1 MRVIVIGAGIAGLT
15 AARDLSSKGHRVTVL
30 EASDRVGGKIRGEV
44 VAGQLVDV
52 GAEAMLNRRPEGVSL
67 AREVG
72 LEVVHPTDAKSS
84 IWSRGALRPIP
95 RSVMGVPLDLSAL
108 EKAGL
113 LSEETLEVVRREP
126 TLPPAKTDE
135 DISVGDFIA
144 SRFGDETADRLADP
158 LLAGVYAGHARAISV
173 KAAAPQLFMLAE
185 KGSLLKAA
193 AALPTS
199 DVPVFAG
206 IDGGMSRLPA
216 TLAEGLD
223 IRLGT
228 RVDTVTRT
236 PQGFLVEH
244 SLVETGGEVEAAD
257 AVVVATPAPVAA
269 KLLRSTAP
277 SVARELSE
285 IETASVAV
293 VTFAFPDLPAELA
306 GRSGFLVPPV
316 EECAIKASTFS
327 FAKWAWVGAR
337 GNYLRTSIGR
347 HGEPPSDDDD
357 RLIADSLAALA
368 DIAGIT
374 ATPTDVHVQ
383 RWTDALPQYPVGHLD
398 RVARIR
404 QGLRGVPGLALAGAS
419 YDGVGI
425 PATIGSAHRA
435 AAEIG

>member
-1 MRVIVIGAGIAGLT
+1 MRVIVVGAGIAGLT
-15 AARDLSSKGHRVTVL
+15 AARDLSLKGHRVTVL
-30 EASDRVGGKIRGEV
+30 EASDRAGGKIRGES
-44 VAGQLVDV
+44 VAGQTVDV

-72 LEVVHPTDAKSS
+72 LDVVHPTDAKSS

-95 RSVMGVPLDLSAL
+95 RSIMGVPLDLAAL
-108 EKAGL
+108 ESSGL

-185 KGSLLKAA
+185 KGSLLEAA
-193 AALPTS
+193 AALPNST
-199 DVPVFAG
+199 VPVFAG

-223 IRLGT
+223 VRLNT
-228 RVDTVTRT
+228 PVDAVTRT
-236 PQGFLVEH
+236 PQGFLIESGGDVE
-244 SLVETGGEVEAAD
+244 VAD

-277 SVARELSE
+277 SVARELSG

-293 VTFAFPDLPAELA
+293 ITFAFPELPPELA

-316 EECAIKASTFS
+316 EDCAIKASTFS
-327 FAKWAWVGAR
+327 FAKWAWVGER

-357 RLIADSLAALA
+357 RLVADSLAALER
-368 DIAGIT
+368 IAGIT
-374 ATPTDVHVQ
+374 AKPTDVHVQ
-383 RWTDALPQYPVGHLD
+383 RWIDALPQYPLGHLD

-404 QGLRGVPGLALAGAS
+404 QGLRGMPGLALAGAS

-435 AAEIG
+435 AAELG

>member
-1 MRVIVIGAGIAGLT
+1 MRVIVVGAGIAGLT
-15 AARDLSSKGHRVTVL
+15 AARDLSLKGHRVTVL
-30 EASDRVGGKIRGEV
+30 EASDRVGGKIRGES

-95 RSVMGVPLDLSAL
+95 RSIMGVPLDLAAL
-108 EKAGL
+108 ESAGL

-185 KGSLLKAA
+185 KGSLLEAA

-206 IDGGMSRLPA
+206 IDGGMSRLPE

-223 IRLGT
+223 IRLDT
-228 RVDTVTRT
+228 AVDTVTRT
-236 PQGFLVEH
+236 PQGFLI
-244 SLVETGGEVEAAD
+244 ETGDEVEAAD

-269 KLLRSTAP
+269 RLLRSTAP
-277 SVARELSE
+277 AVARELSG

-293 VTFAFPDLPAELA
+293 LTFAFPELPAELA

-337 GNYLRTSIGR
+337 GNYLRTSVGR

-357 RLIADSLAALA
+357 RLIADSLAALERIA
-368 DIAGIT
+368 DITT
-374 ATPTDVHVQ
+374 APTDVHVQ

-435 AAEIG
+435 AEDLS

>member
-1 MRVIVIGAGIAGLT
+1 MRVIVVGAGIAGLT
-15 AARDLSSKGHRVTVL
+15 AARDLSLKGHRVTVL
-30 EASDRVGGKIRGEV
+30 EASDRVGGKIRGES
-44 VAGQLVDV
+44 VAGHLVDV

-67 AREVG
+67 AREIG
-72 LEVVHPTDAKSS
+72 LEIVHPTDAKSS

-95 RSVMGVPLDLSAL
+95 RSIMGVPLDLPAL
-108 EKAGL
+108 ESAGL

-185 KGSLLKAA
+185 KGSLLEAA

-206 IDGGMSRLPA
+206 IDGGMSRLPT

-223 IRLGT
+223 IRLNT
-228 RVDTVTRT
+228 PVDTVTRT
-236 PQGFLVEH
+236 PQGFLI
-244 SLVETGGEVEAAD
+244 ETGDEVEAAD

-269 KLLRSTAP
+269 QLLRSTAP
-277 SVARELSE
+277 SVARELSA

-293 VTFAFPDLPAELA
+293 VTFAFSELPAELS

-327 FAKWAWVGAR
+327 FAKWAWVGER

-357 RLIADSLAALA
+357 RLVADSLAALEQ
-368 DIAGIT
+368 IVGIT

-383 RWTDALPQYPVGHLD
+383 RWTDGLPQYPVGHLD

-404 QGLRGVPGLALAGAS
+404 QGLRAVPGLTLAGAS

-425 PATIGSAHRA
+425 PATIASAHRA
-435 AAEIG
+435 AEDLS

>member
-1 MRVIVIGAGIAGLT
+1 VRVIVVGAGIAGLT
-15 AARDLSSKGHRVTVL
+15 AARDLSLKGHRVTVL
-30 EASDRVGGKIRGEV
+30 EASDRVGGKIRGES
-44 VAGQLVDV
+44 VAGQMVDV

-67 AREVG
+67 AQELG

-95 RSVMGVPLDLSAL
+95 RSIMGVPLDLAAL
-108 EKAGL
+108 EASGV

-144 SRFGDETADRLADP
+144 SRFGDETADRLSDP
-158 LLAGVYAGHARAISV
+158 LLAGVYAGHARSISV

-185 KGSLLKAA
+185 KGSLLEAA
-193 AALPTS
+193 AALPNS
-199 DVPVFAG
+199 SVPVFAG
-206 IDGGMSRLPA
+206 INGGMSGLPA
-216 TLAEGLD
+216 ALAEGLD
-223 IRLGT
+223 VRLDT
-228 RVDTVTRT
+228 PVDTVTRT
-236 PQGFLVEH
+236 LQGFLVEI
-244 SLVETGGEVEAAD
+244 GDEVEAAD

-269 KLLRSTAP
+269 RLLRSTAP
-277 SVARELSE
+277 AVARELSE

-293 VTFAFPDLPAELA
+293 VTFAFPELPASLA
-306 GRSGFLVPPV
+306 GKSGFLVPPV

-327 FAKWAWVGAR
+327 FAKWAWVGER

-357 RLIADSLAALA
+357 RLVADSLAALA
-368 DIAGIT
+368 EIAGIT
-374 ATPTDVHVQ
+374 ATPSDVHVQ

-404 QGLRGVPGLALAGAS
+404 QGLRGVPGLVLAGAS

-425 PATIGSAHRA
+425 PATIASAHRA
-435 AAEIG
+435 AEDLS

>member
-1 MRVIVIGAGIAGLT
+1 MRVIVVGAGIAGLT
-15 AARDLSSKGHRVTVL
+15 AARDLSLKGHRVTVL
-30 EASDRVGGKIRGEV
+30 EASDRVGGKIRGES
-44 VAGQLVDV
+44 VAGQTVDV

-72 LEVVHPTDAKSS
+72 LDVVHPTEAKSS

-95 RSVMGVPLDLSAL
+95 RSIMGVPLDLAAL
-108 EKAGL
+108 ESSGL

-144 SRFGDETADRLADP
+144 SRFGDETADRLAEP

-185 KGSLLKAA
+185 KGSLLEAA
-193 AALPTS
+193 AALPSST
-199 DVPVFAG
+199 VPVFAG
-206 IDGGMSRLPA
+206 IDGGMSRLTA
-216 TLAEGLD
+216 TLADGLD
-223 IRLGT
+223 IRLHT
-228 RVDTVTRT
+228 HVDTVTRT
-236 PQGFLVEH
+236 PQGFLI
-244 SLVETGGEVEAAD
+244 ETGDEVEAAD

-277 SVARELSE
+277 SVARELSG

-316 EECAIKASTFS
+316 EDCAIKASTFS
-327 FAKWAWVGAR
+327 FAKWAWVGER

-357 RLIADSLAALA
+357 RLVADSLAALER
-368 DIAGIT
+368 IAGIT
-374 ATPTDVHVQ
+374 AKPSDVHVQ
-383 RWTDALPQYPVGHLD
+383 RWTDGLPQYPVGHLD

-404 QGLRGVPGLALAGAS
+404 QGLRAVPGLALAGAS

-425 PATIGSAHRA
+425 PATIASAHRA
-435 AAEIG
+435 AADIS

>member
-1 MRVIVIGAGIAGLT
+1 MRVIVVGAGIAGLT
-15 AARDLSSKGHRVTVL
+15 AARDLSLKGHRVTVL
-30 EASDRVGGKIRGEV
+30 EASDRVGGKIRGES
-44 VAGQLVDV
+44 VAGQVVDV

-67 AREVG
+67 AQELG

-84 IWSRGALRPIP
+84 IWSRGELRPIP
-95 RSVMGVPLDLSAL
+95 RSIMGVPLDLAAL
-108 EKAGL
+108 EASGV

-185 KGSLLKAA
+185 KGSLLEAA
-193 AALPTS
+193 AALPS
-199 DVPVFAG
+199 SNVPVFAG
-206 IDGGMSRLPA
+206 IDGGMSGLPA

-223 IRLGT
+223 VRFNVK
-228 RVDTVTRT
+228 VDTVTRT
-236 PQGFLVEH
+236 LQGFLIEI
-244 SLVETGGEVEAAD
+244 GNEVEAAD

-277 SVARELSE
+277 SVARELSG

-306 GRSGFLVPPV
+306 GKSGFLVPPV

-327 FAKWAWVGAR
+327 FAKWAWVGER

-357 RLIADSLAALA
+357 RLVADSLGALEQ
-368 DIAGIT
+368 IAGIT
-374 ATPTDVHVQ
+374 AKPTDVHIQ

-435 AAEIG
+435 AAELA

>member
-1 MRVIVIGAGIAGLT
+1 MRVIVVGAGIAGLT
-15 AARDLSSKGHRVTVL
+15 AARDLSQKGHRVTVL
-30 EASDRVGGKIRGEV
+30 EASDRVGGKIRGES

-72 LEVVHPTDAKSS
+72 LEVVHPTGATSS

-95 RSVMGVPLDLSAL
+95 RSIMGVPLDLPTL
-108 EKAGL
+108 ESSGL
-113 LSEETLEVVRREP
+113 LTEETLEVVRREP

-185 KGSLLKAA
+185 KGSLLEAA

-199 DVPVFAG
+199 TVPVFAG
-206 IDGGMSRLPA
+206 IDGGMSRLPEA
-216 TLAEGLD
+216 LADGLD

-228 RVDTVTRT
+228 PVDTVTRT
-236 PQGFLVEH
+236 PQGFLI
-244 SLVETGGEVEAAD
+244 ETGDEVEAAD

-277 SVARELSE
+277 AVARELSA

-293 VTFAFPDLPAELA
+293 LTFAFPELPAELA

-327 FAKWAWVGAR
+327 FAKWAWVGER

-357 RLIADSLAALA
+357 RLISDSLAALER
-368 DIAGIT
+368 IAGIT
-374 ATPTDVHVQ
+374 AKPTDVHVQ
-383 RWTDALPQYPVGHLD
+383 RWVDALPQYPVGHLD

-404 QGLRGVPGLALAGAS
+404 QALRGVPGLALAGAS

-425 PATIGSAHRA
+425 PAAIGSAHRA
-435 AAEIG
+435 AAELG

>member
-1 MRVIVIGAGIAGLT
+1 MRVIVVGAGIAGLT
-15 AARDLSSKGHRVTVL
+15 AARDLARKGHRVTVL
-30 EASDRVGGKIRGEV
+30 EASDRVGGKIRGES
-44 VAGQLVDV
+44 VAGHTVDV

-67 AREVG
+67 AREAG
-72 LEVVHPTDAKSS
+72 LEVVHPTDAKSA

-95 RSVMGVPLDLSAL
+95 RSIMGVPLDLPAL
-108 EKAGL
+108 EAAGL

-135 DISVGDFIA
+135 DVSVGDFIA

-185 KGSLLKAA
+185 KGSLLEAA

-199 DVPVFAG
+199 TVPVFAG
-206 IDGGMSRLPA
+206 IEGGMSRLPA

-223 IRLGT
+223 IRLET
-228 RVDTVTRT
+228 PVDAVTRT
-236 PQGFLVEH
+236 PQGF
-244 SLVETGGEVEAAD
+244 LVETGGEVEAAD
-257 AVVVATPAPVAA
+257 AVVVATPAPQAA

-277 SVARELSE
+277 AVARELSA

-293 VTFAFPDLPAELA
+293 ITFAFPDLPAELT

-316 EECAIKASTFS
+316 EESAIKASTFS
-327 FAKWAWVGAR
+327 FAKWAWVGER

-357 RLIADSLAALA
+357 RLVADSLAALEQ
-368 DIAGIT
+368 IAGLT
-374 ATPTDVHVQ
+374 VEPLDVHVQ

-404 QGLRGVPGLALAGAS
+404 QALRGVPGLALAGAS

-435 AAEIG
+435 AGEIG

>member
-15 AARDLSSKGHRVTVL
+15 AARDLSLKGHRVTVL
-30 EASDRVGGKIRGEV
+30 EASDRVGGKIRGES

-95 RSVMGVPLDLSAL
+95 RSIMGVPLDLPAL
-108 EKAGL
+108 EAAGL

-185 KGSLLKAA
+185 KGSLLEAA

-206 IDGGMSRLPA
+206 IDGGMSLLPV

-223 IRLGT
+223 IRFDT
-228 RVDTVTRT
+228 QVDTVTRT
-236 PQGFLVEH
+236 PQGFLI
-244 SLVETGGEVEAAD
+244 ETGAEVEAAD

-277 SVARELSE
+277 AVARELAA

-293 VTFAFPDLPAELA
+293 ITFAFPELPAELA

-327 FAKWAWVGAR
+327 FAKWAWVGER
-337 GNYLRTSIGR
+337 GNYLRTSVGR

-368 DIAGIT
+368 EIAGIT

-435 AAEIG
+435 AADIG

>member
-1 MRVIVIGAGIAGLT
+1 MRVIVVGAGIAGLT
-15 AARDLSSKGHRVTVL
+15 AARDLSLKGHRVTVL
-30 EASDRVGGKIRGEV
+30 EASSRVGGKIRGES

-72 LEVVHPTDAKSS
+72 LEIVHPTDAKSS

-95 RSVMGVPLDLSAL
+95 RSIMGVPLDLAAL
-108 EKAGL
+108 ESSGL
-113 LSEETLEVVRREP
+113 LSESTLEVVRREP

-185 KGSLLKAA
+185 KGSLLEAA
-193 AALPTS
+193 AALPAS
-199 DVPVFAG
+199 DIPVFAG
-206 IDGGMSRLPA
+206 IDGGMSRLPE

-223 IRLGT
+223 IRLDT
-228 RVDTVTRT
+228 PVDTVTRT
-236 PQGFLVEH
+236 PQGFLI
-244 SLVETGGEVEAAD
+244 ETGDEVEAAD

-269 KLLRSTAP
+269 RLLRSTAP
-277 SVARELSE
+277 SVARELSA

-293 VTFAFPDLPAELA
+293 VTFAFPDLPAELS

-316 EECAIKASTFS
+316 EDCAIKASTFS
-327 FAKWAWVGAR
+327 FAKWAWVGER

-368 DIAGIT
+368 EFAGIT

-435 AAEIG
+435 AAELTRA

>member
-1 MRVIVIGAGIAGLT
+1 MRVIVVGAGIAGLT
-15 AARDLSSKGHRVTVL
+15 AARDLAQKGHRVTVL
-30 EASDRVGGKIRGEV
+30 EASDRAGGKIRGES
-44 VAGQLVDV
+44 VAGHTVDV

-67 AREVG
+67 AREAG
-72 LEVVHPTDAKSS
+72 LEVVHPTDAKSA

-95 RSVMGVPLDLSAL
+95 RSIMGVPLDLPAL
-108 EKAGL
+108 EAAGL

-135 DISVGDFIA
+135 DVSVGDFIA

-185 KGSLLKAA
+185 KGSLLEAA

-199 DVPVFAG
+199 TVPVFAG
-206 IDGGMSRLPA
+206 IEGGMSRLPA

-223 IRLGT
+223 IRLET
-228 RVDTVTRT
+228 PVDAVTRT
-236 PQGFLVEH
+236 PQGF
-244 SLVETGGEVEAAD
+244 LVETGGEVEAAD
-257 AVVVATPAPVAA
+257 AVVVATPAPQAA

-277 SVARELSE
+277 AVARELSA

-293 VTFAFPDLPAELA
+293 ITFAFPDLPAELT

-316 EECAIKASTFS
+316 EESAIKASTFS
-327 FAKWAWVGAR
+327 FAKWAWVGER

-357 RLIADSLAALA
+357 RLVADSLAALEQ
-368 DIAGIT
+368 IAGLT
-374 ATPTDVHVQ
+374 VEPLDVHVQ

-404 QGLRGVPGLALAGAS
+404 QALRGVPGLALAGAS

-435 AAEIG
+435 AGEIG

>member
-1 MRVIVIGAGIAGLT
+1 MRVIVVGAGIAGLT
-15 AARDLSSKGHRVTVL
+15 AARDLSMKGHRVTVL
-30 EASDRVGGKIRGEV
+30 EASDRVGGKIRGES
-44 VAGQLVDV
+44 VAGQIVDV

-67 AREVG
+67 AQELG

-95 RSVMGVPLDLSAL
+95 RSIMGVPLDLAAL
-108 EKAGL
+108 EASGV

-158 LLAGVYAGHARAISV
+158 LLAGVYAGHARSISV

-185 KGSLLKAA
+185 KGSLLEAA
-193 AALPTS
+193 AALPNS
-199 DVPVFAG
+199 NVPVFAG
-206 IDGGMSRLPA
+206 IEGGMSGLPA
-216 TLAEGLD
+216 ALAEGLD
-223 IRLGT
+223 VRLDT
-228 RVDTVTRT
+228 PVDMVTRT
-236 PQGFLVEH
+236 LQGFLVEI
-244 SLVETGGEVEAAD
+244 GDEVEVAD

-277 SVARELSE
+277 AVARELSG

-293 VTFAFPDLPAELA
+293 VTFAFPELPASLA
-306 GRSGFLVPPV
+306 GKSGFLVPPV

-327 FAKWAWVGAR
+327 FAKWAWVGER

-347 HGEPPSDDDD
+347 HGEPPSEDDD
-357 RLIADSLAALA
+357 RLVADSLAALA
-368 DIAGIT
+368 EIAGIT
-374 ATPTDVHVQ
+374 ATPSDVHVQ

-404 QGLRGVPGLALAGAS
+404 QGLRGVPGLVLAGAS

-425 PATIGSAHRA
+425 PATIASAHRA
-435 AAEIG
+435 AEDLS

>member
-15 AARDLSSKGHRVTVL
+15 AARDLSLKGHRVTVL
-30 EASDRVGGKIRGEV
+30 EASDRVGGKIRGES

-95 RSVMGVPLDLSAL
+95 RSIMGVPLDLPAL
-108 EKAGL
+108 EAAGL
-113 LSEETLEVVRREP
+113 LSAETLEVVRREP

-135 DISVGDFIA
+135 DVSVGDFIA
-144 SRFGDETADRLADP
+144 ARFGDETADRLADP

-185 KGSLLKAA
+185 KGSLLEAA

-223 IRLGT
+223 IRLDTPVG
-228 RVDTVTRT
+228 TVTRT
-236 PQGFLVEH
+236 PQGFLVE
-244 SLVETGGEVEAAD
+244 TGDEVEAAD
-257 AVVVATPAPVAA
+257 AVVVATPAAVAA
-269 KLLRSTAP
+269 RLLRSTAP
-277 SVARELSE
+277 AVARELSA

-293 VTFAFPDLPAELA
+293 LTFAFAELPAELA

-327 FAKWAWVGAR
+327 FAKWAWVGER

-368 DIAGIT
+368 EIAGIT

-404 QGLRGVPGLALAGAS
+404 QGLRAVPGLALAGAS

>member
-1 MRVIVIGAGIAGLT
+1 MRVIVVGAGIAGLT
-15 AARDLSSKGHRVTVL
+15 AARDLSQKGHRVTVL
-30 EASDRVGGKIRGEV
+30 EASDRVGGKIRGES

-67 AREVG
+67 ARELG

-95 RSVMGVPLDLSAL
+95 RSIMGVPLDLPAL
-108 EKAGL
+108 ESAGL

-185 KGSLLKAA
+185 KGSLLEAA

-206 IDGGMSRLPA
+206 IDGGMSRFPE

-223 IRLGT
+223 VRFDT
-228 RVDTVTRT
+228 PVDTVTRT
-236 PQGFLVEH
+236 PQGFLIEM
-244 SLVETGGEVEAAD
+244 GDEVEAAD

-277 SVARELSE
+277 AVARELSA

-293 VTFAFPDLPAELA
+293 LTFAFPELPAELA

-327 FAKWAWVGAR
+327 FAKWAWVGER
-337 GNYLRTSIGR
+337 GNYLRTSVGR

-357 RLIADSLAALA
+357 RLIADSLAALEQ
-368 DIAGIT
+368 IVGIT
-374 ATPTDVHVQ
+374 AAPTDVHVQ
-383 RWTDALPQYPVGHLD
+383 RWPDALPQYPVGHLD

-404 QGLRGVPGLALAGAS
+404 QGLRGVSGLALAGAS

>member
-1 MRVIVIGAGIAGLT
+1 MRVIVVGAGIAGLT
-15 AARDLSSKGHRVTVL
+15 AARDLSLKGHRVTVL
-30 EASDRVGGKIRGEV
+30 EASDRVGGKIRGES
-44 VAGQLVDV
+44 VAGQVVDV

-67 AREVG
+67 AREIG
-72 LEVVHPTDAKSS
+72 LDVVHPTDAKSS

-95 RSVMGVPLDLSAL
+95 RSIMGVPLDLAAL
-108 EKAGL
+108 ESAGL

-158 LLAGVYAGHARAISV
+158 LLAGVYAGHARRISV

-185 KGSLLKAA
+185 KGSLLEAA
-193 AALPTS
+193 AALPSS

-206 IDGGMSRLPA
+206 IDGGMSRLPE
-216 TLAEGLD
+216 TLAAGLD
-223 IRLGT
+223 IRLDT
-228 RVDTVTRT
+228 PVDAVTRT

-244 SLVETGGEVEAAD
+244 SLIETGEVEAAD

-269 KLLRSTAP
+269 RLLRSTAP
-277 SVARELSE
+277 SVARELSG

-293 VTFAFPDLPAELA
+293 VTFAFPELPAELA

-327 FAKWAWVGAR
+327 FAKWAWVGER
-337 GNYLRTSIGR
+337 GTYLRTSIGR

-357 RLIADSLAALA
+357 RLVADSLAALA
-368 DIAGIT
+368 EIAGIT
-374 ATPTDVHVQ
+374 ETPTDVHVQ

-425 PATIGSAHRA
+425 PATIASAHRA
-435 AAEIG
+435 AADIS

>member
-1 MRVIVIGAGIAGLT
+1 MRVIVVGAGIAGLT
-15 AARDLSSKGHRVTVL
+15 AARDLSLKGHRVTVL
-30 EASDRVGGKIRGEV
+30 EASDRVGGKIRGES

-72 LEVVHPTDAKSS
+72 LEIVHPTDAKSS

-95 RSVMGVPLDLSAL
+95 RSIMGVPLDLAAL
-108 EKAGL
+108 ESSGL

-144 SRFGDETADRLADP
+144 SRFGDETADRLAEP
-158 LLAGVYAGHARAISV
+158 LLAGVYAGRARAISV
-173 KAAAPQLFMLAE
+173 MAAAPQLFMLAE
-185 KGSLLKAA
+185 KGSLLEAA
-193 AALPTS
+193 AALPNST
-199 DVPVFAG
+199 VPVFAG
-206 IDGGMSRLPA
+206 IDGGMSRLPD

-223 IRLGT
+223 IRLNT
-228 RVDTVTRT
+228 PVDTVTRT
-236 PQGFLVEH
+236 LQGFLI
-244 SLVETGGEVEAAD
+244 ETGDEVEAAD

-277 SVARELSE
+277 SVARELSG

-327 FAKWAWVGAR
+327 FAKWAWVGER

-357 RLIADSLAALA
+357 RLVTDSLAALER
-368 DIAGIT
+368 IAGIT
-374 ATPTDVHVQ
+374 AKPTDVHVQ
-383 RWTDALPQYPVGHLD
+383 RWNDALPQYPVGHLD
-398 RVARIR
+398 RVDRIR

-425 PATIGSAHRA
+425 PATIASAHRA
-435 AAEIG
+435 AEDLR

>member
-1 MRVIVIGAGIAGLT
+1 MRVIVVGAGIAGLT
-15 AARDLSSKGHRVTVL
+15 AARDLSLKGHRVTVL
-30 EASDRVGGKIRGEV
+30 EASDRVGGKIRGES
-44 VAGQLVDV
+44 VAGQTVDV

-67 AREVG
+67 ARELG
-72 LEVVHPTDAKSS
+72 LDVVHPTDAKSS

-95 RSVMGVPLDLSAL
+95 RSIMGVPLDLAAL
-108 EKAGL
+108 ESSGL

-144 SRFGDETADRLADP
+144 SRFGDETADRLAEP

-185 KGSLLKAA
+185 KGSLLEAA
-193 AALPTS
+193 AALPSST
-199 DVPVFAG
+199 VPVFAG

-216 TLAEGLD
+216 ILAGGLD
-223 IRLGT
+223 IRLNT
-228 RVDTVTRT
+228 PVDTVTRT
-236 PQGFLVEH
+236 PQGFLIE
-244 SLVETGGEVEAAD
+244 SGGVVEAAD

-277 SVARELSE
+277 SVARELSG

-316 EECAIKASTFS
+316 EDCAIKASTFS
-327 FAKWAWVGAR
+327 FAKWAWVGER

-357 RLIADSLAALA
+357 RLVADSLAALEQ
-368 DIAGIT
+368 IAGIT
-374 ATPTDVHVQ
+374 AKPTDVHVQ
-383 RWTDALPQYPVGHLD
+383 SWADALPQYPVGHLD

-435 AAEIG
+435 AAELG

>member
-1 MRVIVIGAGIAGLT
+1 
-15 AARDLSSKGHRVTVL
+15 SS
-30 EASDRVGGKIRGEV
+30 
-44 VAGQLVDV
+44 
-52 GAEAMLNRRPEGVSL
+52 
-67 AREVG
+67 
-72 LEVVHPTDAKSS
+72 
-84 IWSRGALRPIP
+84 
-95 RSVMGVPLDLSAL
+95 
-108 EKAGL
+108 GL

-135 DISVGDFIA
+135 DISVGDLIA
-144 SRFGDETADRLADP
+144 ARFGDETADRLAEP

-185 KGSLLKAA
+185 KGSLLEAA
-193 AALPTS
+193 AALPSST
-199 DVPVFAG
+199 VPVFAG

-216 TLAEGLD
+216 TLAAGLD
-223 IRLGT
+223 IRLDT
-228 RVDTVTRT
+228 QVDTVTRT
-236 PQGFLVEH
+236 PQGFLIEI
-244 SLVETGGEVEAAD
+244 GGEVETAD

-277 SVARELSE
+277 AVARELSV

-293 VTFAFPDLPAELA
+293 ITFAFAELPAELA

-316 EECAIKASTFS
+316 EDCAIKASTFS
-327 FAKWAWVGAR
+327 FAKWAWVGER

-357 RLIADSLAALA
+357 RLVADSLAALER
-368 DIAGIT
+368 IAGIT
-374 ATPTDVHVQ
+374 AKPSDVHVQ

-425 PATIGSAHRA
+425 PATIASAHRA
-435 AAEIG
+435 AADIS

>member
-1 MRVIVIGAGIAGLT
+1 MRVIVVGAGIAGLT
-15 AARDLSSKGHRVTVL
+15 AARDLSLKGHRVTVL
-30 EASDRVGGKIRGEV
+30 EASDRVGGKIRGES

-67 AREVG
+67 AREIG
-72 LEVVHPTDAKSS
+72 LEVVHPTEAKSS

-95 RSVMGVPLDLSAL
+95 RSIMGVPLDLAAL
-108 EKAGL
+108 ESSGL
-113 LSEETLEVVRREP
+113 LSAETLEVVRREP

-185 KGSLLKAA
+185 KGSLLEAA

-199 DVPVFAG
+199 TVPVFAG

-223 IRLGT
+223 IRFDT
-228 RVDTVTRT
+228 PVDTVTRT
-236 PQGFLVEH
+236 PQGFLI
-244 SLVETGGEVEAAD
+244 ETGDEVEAAD

-277 SVARELSE
+277 AVAHELSA

-293 VTFAFPDLPAELA
+293 LTFAFSELPAELA

-327 FAKWAWVGAR
+327 FAKWAWVGER

-357 RLIADSLAALA
+357 RLIADSLAALER
-368 DIAGIT
+368 IAAIT
-374 ATPTDVHVQ
+374 AAPTDVHVQ
-383 RWTDALPQYPVGHLD
+383 RWPDGLPQYPVGHLD

-425 PATIGSAHRA
+425 PATIGSAHLA

>member
-1 MRVIVIGAGIAGLT
+1 VIVVGAGIAGLT
-15 AARDLSSKGHRVTVL
+15 AARDLSLKGHRVTVL
-30 EASDRVGGKIRGEV
+30 EASDRVGGKIRGES
-44 VAGQLVDV
+44 VAGHLVDV

-72 LEVVHPTDAKSS
+72 LEIVHPTDAKSS

-95 RSVMGVPLDLSAL
+95 RSIMGVPLDLAAL
-108 EKAGL
+108 ESAGL

-185 KGSLLKAA
+185 KGSLLEAA

-206 IDGGMSRLPA
+206 IDGGMSRLPT

-223 IRLGT
+223 IRLET
-228 RVDTVTRT
+228 AVDTVTRT
-236 PQGFLVEH
+236 PQGFLI
-244 SLVETGGEVEAAD
+244 ETGGEVEAAD

-277 SVARELSE
+277 SVARELSA

-293 VTFAFPDLPAELA
+293 VTFAFPELPAELS

-327 FAKWAWVGAR
+327 FAKWAWVGER

-357 RLIADSLAALA
+357 RLVADSLAALEQ
-368 DIAGIT
+368 IVGIT

-425 PATIGSAHRA
+425 PATIASAHRA
-435 AAEIG
+435 AGDVS

>member
-1 MRVIVIGAGIAGLT
+1 MRVIVVGAGIAGLT
-15 AARDLSSKGHRVTVL
+15 AARDLSLKGHRVTVL
-30 EASDRVGGKIRGEV
+30 EASDRVGGKIRGES
-44 VAGQLVDV
+44 VAGQTVDV

-72 LEVVHPTDAKSS
+72 LDVVHPTDAKSS

-95 RSVMGVPLDLSAL
+95 RSIMGVPLDLDAL
-108 EKAGL
+108 ESSGL

-185 KGSLLKAA
+185 KGSLLEAA
-193 AALPTS
+193 AALPSST
-199 DVPVFAG
+199 VPVFAG

-216 TLAEGLD
+216 NLAEGLD
-223 IRLGT
+223 IRLDT
-228 RVDTVTRT
+228 PVDTVTRT
-236 PQGFLVEH
+236 PQGFLIE
-244 SLVETGGEVEAAD
+244 SGGDVETAD
-257 AVVVATPAPVAA
+257 AVVVATPAPFAA

-277 SVARELSE
+277 SVARELSG

-306 GRSGFLVPPV
+306 DRSGFLVPPV
-316 EECAIKASTFS
+316 EDCAIKASTFS
-327 FAKWAWVGAR
+327 FAKWAWVGER
-337 GNYLRTSIGR
+337 GNYLRASIGR

-357 RLIADSLAALA
+357 RLVADSLAALER
-368 DIAGIT
+368 IAGIT
-374 ATPTDVHVQ
+374 AKPADVHVQ
-383 RWTDALPQYPVGHLD
+383 RWPDALPQYPVGHLD

-435 AAEIG
+435 AAELG

>member
-1 MRVIVIGAGIAGLT
+1 VIVVGAGIAGLT

-30 EASDRVGGKIRGEV
+30 DASDRVGGKIRGES
-44 VAGQLVDV
+44 VAGQVVDV

-72 LEVVHPTDAKSS
+72 LEIVHPTDAKSS

-95 RSVMGVPLDLSAL
+95 RSIMGVPLDLPAL
-108 EKAGL
+108 ESAGL

-185 KGSLLKAA
+185 KGSLLEAA
-193 AALPTS
+193 AALPSST
-199 DVPVFAG
+199 VPVFAG
-206 IDGGMSRLPA
+206 IDGGMSRLPT

-223 IRLGT
+223 VRLNT
-228 RVDTVTRT
+228 PVDTVTRT
-236 PQGFLVEH
+236 PQGFLIE
-244 SLVETGGEVEAAD
+244 SGGEVEAAD
-257 AVVVATPAPVAA
+257 AVVVAIPAPLAA

-277 SVARELSE
+277 SVARELSG

-293 VTFAFPDLPAELA
+293 VTFAFPDLPTELA

-327 FAKWAWVGAR
+327 FAKWAWVGER

-357 RLIADSLAALA
+357 RLVADSLAALA
-368 DIAGIT
+368 EIAGIT

-383 RWTDALPQYPVGHLD
+383 RWADALPQYPVGHLD

-425 PATIGSAHRA
+425 PATIASAHRA
-435 AAEIG
+435 AADIG

>member
-1 MRVIVIGAGIAGLT
+1 MIVVGAGIAGLT
-15 AARDLSSKGHRVTVL
+15 AARDLSLKGHRVTVL
-30 EASDRVGGKIRGEV
+30 EASDRIGGKIRGES
-44 VAGQLVDV
+44 VAGQTVDV

-72 LEVVHPTDAKSS
+72 LDVVHPTDAKSS

-95 RSVMGVPLDLSAL
+95 RSIMGVPLDLAAL
-108 EKAGL
+108 ESSGL

-126 TLPPAKTDE
+126 MLPPAKTDE

-185 KGSLLKAA
+185 KGSLLEAA
-193 AALPTS
+193 AALPSST
-199 DVPVFAG
+199 VPVFAG

-223 IRLGT
+223 IRLDT
-228 RVDTVTRT
+228 QVDTVTRT
-236 PQGFLVEH
+236 PQGFLI
-244 SLVETGGEVEAAD
+244 ETGDEVEAAD

-277 SVARELSE
+277 AVARELSG

-293 VTFAFPDLPAELA
+293 ITFAFPELPAELA

-316 EECAIKASTFS
+316 EDCAIKASTFS
-327 FAKWAWVGAR
+327 FAKWAWVGER

-357 RLIADSLAALA
+357 RLVADSLAALER
-368 DIAGIT
+368 IAGIT
-374 ATPTDVHVQ
+374 AKPTDVHVQ
-383 RWTDALPQYPVGHLD
+383 RWTDSLPQYPVGHLD

-404 QGLRGVPGLALAGAS
+404 QGLRAVPGLALAGAS

-435 AAEIG
+435 AEELG

>member
-1 MRVIVIGAGIAGLT
+1 MRVIVVGAGIAGLT
-15 AARDLSSKGHRVTVL
+15 AARDLSLKGHRVTVL
-30 EASDRVGGKIRGEV
+30 EASDRVGGKIRGES
-44 VAGQLVDV
+44 VAGHLVDV

-67 AREVG
+67 AREIG
-72 LEVVHPTDAKSS
+72 LEIVHPTDAKSS

-95 RSVMGVPLDLSAL
+95 RSIMGVPLDLPAL
-108 EKAGL
+108 ESAGL

-185 KGSLLKAA
+185 KGSLLEAA

-206 IDGGMSRLPA
+206 IDGGMSRLPT

-228 RVDTVTRT
+228 PVDTVTRT
-236 PQGFLVEH
+236 PQGFLVEI
-244 SLVETGGEVEAAD
+244 GDEVEAAD

-269 KLLRSTAP
+269 QLLRSTAP
-277 SVARELSE
+277 SVARELST

-327 FAKWAWVGAR
+327 FAKWAWVGER

-357 RLIADSLAALA
+357 RLVADSLAALEQ
-368 DIAGIT
+368 IVGIT

-383 RWTDALPQYPVGHLD
+383 RWTDGLPQYPVGHLD

-404 QGLRGVPGLALAGAS
+404 QGLRAVPGLTLAGAS

-425 PATIGSAHRA
+425 PATIASAHRA
-435 AAEIG
+435 AEDLS

>member
-1 MRVIVIGAGIAGLT
+1 MRVIVVGAGIAGLT
-15 AARDLSSKGHRVTVL
+15 AARDLSLKGHRVTVL
-30 EASDRVGGKIRGEV
+30 EASDRVGGKIRGES
-44 VAGQLVDV
+44 VAGQTVDV
-52 GAEAMLNRRPEGVSL
+52 GAEAMLNRRPEGVAL
-67 AREVG
+67 AQEIG

-95 RSVMGVPLDLSAL
+95 RSIMGVPLDLAAL
-108 EKAGL
+108 ESSGL

-135 DISVGDFIA
+135 DISVGDLIA

-158 LLAGVYAGHARAISV
+158 LLAGVYAGHARSISV

-185 KGSLLKAA
+185 KGSLLEAA
-193 AALPTS
+193 AALPSST
-199 DVPVFAG
+199 VPVFAG

-223 IRLGT
+223 IRLT
-228 RVDTVTRT
+228 TQVDTVTRT
-236 PQGFLVEH
+236 PQGFLI
-244 SLVETGGEVEAAD
+244 ETGDEVEAAD
-257 AVVVATPAPVAA
+257 AVVVATPAPTAA
-269 KLLRSTAP
+269 RLLRSTAP
-277 SVARELSE
+277 SVARELSG

-293 VTFAFPDLPAELA
+293 ITFAFPDLPAGLA

-327 FAKWAWVGAR
+327 FAKWAWVGQR
-337 GNYLRTSIGR
+337 GQYLRTSIGR

-357 RLIADSLAALA
+357 RLVADSLAALA
-368 DIAGIT
+368 EIAGI
-374 ATPTDVHVQ
+374 AAKPTDVHVQ
-383 RWTDALPQYPVGHLD
+383 RWADALPQYPVGHLD

-404 QGLRGVPGLALAGAS
+404 QGIRGVPGLALAGAS

-435 AAEIG
+435 AADLG

>member
-1 MRVIVIGAGIAGLT
+1 MRVIVVGAGIAGLT
-15 AARDLSSKGHRVTVL
+15 AARDLSLKGHRVTVL
-30 EASDRVGGKIRGEV
+30 EASDRVGGKIRGES
-44 VAGQLVDV
+44 VAGHLVDV

-72 LEVVHPTDAKSS
+72 LEIVHPTDAKSS

-95 RSVMGVPLDLSAL
+95 RSIMGVPLDLAAL
-108 EKAGL
+108 ESAGL

-185 KGSLLKAA
+185 KGSLLEAA

-206 IDGGMSRLPA
+206 IDGGMSRLPT

-223 IRLGT
+223 IRLET
-228 RVDTVTRT
+228 AVDTVTRT
-236 PQGFLVEH
+236 PQGFLI
-244 SLVETGGEVEAAD
+244 ETGGEVEAAD

-277 SVARELSE
+277 SVARELSA

-293 VTFAFPDLPAELA
+293 VTFAFPELPAELS

-327 FAKWAWVGAR
+327 FAKWAWVGER

-357 RLIADSLAALA
+357 RLVADSLAALEQ
-368 DIAGIT
+368 IVGIT

-425 PATIGSAHRA
+425 PATIASAHRA
-435 AAEIG
+435 AGDVS